1 MTTTKKALPSN
12 SGTKKAAKPK
22 SATPKKPKDDDVQA
36 NGLTIKQESFCY
48 AYVEN
53 GGNASE
59 AYRTAYDAG
68 NMQDDSIYVAASRLL
83 SNAKVALRV
92 KELRE
97 AIADAHK
104 LTVAD
109 LIKELEENRTAA
121 LTAETVQA
129 SAATAATMGKA
140 RLLGLDKQK
149 VEHDIP
155 PESMLASLLKS
166 VAGTSITPIAK
177 PEGE

>member
-1 MTTTKKALPSN
+1 MTTTKKALPSEKPI
-12 SGTKKAAKPK
+12 KKAAKPK
-22 SATPKKPKDDDVQA
+22 SAPTKKPKTDDVQA
-36 NGLTIKQESFCY
+36 NGLTIKQEAFCY

-53 GGNASE
+53 GGNASD

-68 NMQDDSIYVAASRLL
+68 NMADQTIWVKASELL
-83 SNAKVALRV
+83 SNGKVAVRI

-109 LIKELEENRTAA
+109 LLRELEENRTAA

>member
-1 MTTTKKALPSN
+1 MTTTKKAPASKTTPSKKQPA
-12 SGTKKAAKPK
+12 KKASPANEKPT
-22 SATPKKPKDDDVQA
+22 S
-36 NGLTIKQESFCY
+36 GLTLKQEAFCY
-48 AYVEN
+48 AYIEN

-68 NMQDDSIYVAASRLL
+68 TMRDPVIWNEASRLL
-83 SNAKVALRV
+83 QNPQVAIRV
-92 KELRE
+92 QELRK
-97 AIADAHK
+97 AIEDAHK
-104 LTVAD
+104 LTVND
-109 LIKELEENRTAA
+109 LLKELEESRAAA

-129 SAATAATMGKA
+129 SAAVSATMGKA

-166 VAGTSITPIAK
+166 VAGTSITPVAK